1 MPIKLYIDLL
11 SQPSRAVYILCLL
24 GKIEHNIQIISFF
37 KGETRTKEF
46 SKININQKV
55 PVIDDD
61 GFLIFE
67 SGAILRYLS
76 NCYLPSNN
84 PFFPRDCPIK
94 ASKVER
100 SITFYHRCVR
110 PGVFAIWTN
119 FLAKKLKQPL
129 HGLDNQEQ
137 IDKMNFLCKELDKY
151 IARNKAD
158 FEELDVG

>member
-1 MPIKLYIDLL
+1 MPIKLYIDFL

-24 GKIEHNIQIISFF
+24 AKIEHKIEIVSYF

-46 SKININQKV
+46 AKINANKKL

-76 NCYLPSNN
+76 NSYLPSNN
-84 PFFPRDCPIK
+84 PYFPRDCPVK
-94 ASKVER
+94 ASKVDR
-100 SITFYHRCVR
+100 NITFYHRCVR

-119 FLAKKLKQPL
+119 FLAKKFNQSTF
-129 HGLDNQEQ
+129 GLDNDEQ
-137 IDKMNFLCKELDKY
+137 VAKMKYLC
-151 IARNKAD
+151 A
-158 FEELDVG
+158 